1 MQQPVVND
9 IETRVAT
16 STKSESPKSVDSDG
30 YVQLESPTNKDSAMT
45 AEDRM
50 KFGMEAKEEGSKF
63 FKSGKLGNAYR
74 SFSRAIDLFPS
85 GHEEEV
91 KCLNNRALVSM
102 RLSNHED
109 VVNDCTRVLQSKR
122 KDNVKALLRRV
133 QQGKN

>member
-1 MQQPVVND
+1 MG
-9 IETRVAT
+9 VAT

-74 SFSRAIDLFPS
+74 SFSRAIDLFPA
-85 GHEEEV
+85 GHEEE
-91 KCLNNRALVSM
+91 
-102 RLSNHED
+102 
-109 VVNDCTRVLQSKR
+109 VNDCTRVLESKSG
-122 KDNVKALLRRV
+122 KDNVKALLRR
-133 QQGKN
+133 GAARE

>member
-1 MQQPVVND
+1 
-9 IETRVAT
+9 
-16 STKSESPKSVDSDG
+16 
-30 YVQLESPTNKDSAMT
+30 MT

-109 VVNDCTRVLQSKR
+109 VVNDCTRVLESKSG
-122 KDNVKALLRRV
+122 KDNVKALLRRGAAREELGTFRKLLMTCV
-133 QQGKN
+133 LL